1 MKKTIFI
8 SLIVAFA
15 ATSITSAQNLEKIL
29 DKHFEAIG
37 QKKLLKV
44 TAIQATGKIVMMG
57 MESPFQ
63 MISKRP
69 NKLQISLDFQGA
81 KVIQVYDGESAWM
94 INPMMGSD
102 PMDIS
107 GAEADGLKETSD
119 VDGQLWNYKE
129 KGHQL
134 ELEGTEEVDGAEAYV
149 LKLTKKNGKI
159 DHYYLDAE
167 SYMIVKLKNKTM
179 MNGMETE
186 GEGLFSNY
194 KNVDGFMMAHTIEQ
208 KAGGQTVMTITLE
221 EVEANVAIDDSI
233 FAKPANN

>member
-1 MKKTIFI
+1 
-8 SLIVAFA
+8 
-15 ATSITSAQNLEKIL
+15 
-29 DKHFEAIG
+29 
-37 QKKLLKV
+37 
-44 TAIQATGKIVMMG
+44 